1 MDELYQSQILA
12 LARAVR
18 TSSMIAHPTH
28 HATLRNTS
36 CGDEIHLDLHIKNN
50 QICDIHI
57 AVSGCALCE
66 AGAGL
71 LYQQALSSEVAD
83 ISRLSDDFT
92 AFLGARADNGGDAAV
107 RPFTPFTPLREV
119 RNRHK
124 CATLAFNAFHKAIA
138 QK

>member
-18 TSSMIAHPTH
+18 TSSTIAHPTH

-50 QICDIHI
+50 RICDIHI

-71 LYQQALSSEVAD
+71 LYQQALSSKVAD

>member
-12 LARAVR
+12 LARGVR
-18 TSSMIAHPTH
+18 TSSTIAHPTH
-28 HATLRNTS
+28 HATVRNTS
-36 CGDEIHLDLHIKNN
+36 CGDEVHLDLLIKNN

-71 LYQQALSSEVAD
+71 LYQQARLSEVAD

-92 AFLGARADNGGDAAV
+92 AFLGAQADNGGDDAL

-124 CATLAFNAFHKAIA
+124 CATLAFTAFDKAIA

>member
-12 LARAVR
+12 LARGVR
-18 TSSMIAHPTH
+18 TSSTIAHPTH
-28 HATLRNTS
+28 HATVRNTS
-36 CGDEIHLDLHIKNN
+36 CGDEIHLDLLIKNN

-71 LYQQALSSEVAD
+71 LYQQARSSEVAD

-92 AFLGARADNGGDAAV
+92 AFLGAQADNGGDDAL

-124 CATLAFNAFHKAIA
+124 CATLAFTAFDKAIA

>member
-18 TSSMIAHPTH
+18 TSVTIAHPTH
-28 HATLRNTS
+28 HATVKNTS
-36 CGDEIHLDLHIKNN
+36 CGDEIHLALHITNN
-50 QICDIHI
+50 QISDIHI

-71 LYQQALSSEVAD
+71 LYQQARSCEVAD
-83 ISRLSDDFT
+83 ISRLSDDFA
-92 AFLGARADNGGDAAV
+92 AFLEAPADNGGDEAL
-107 RPFTPFTPLREV
+107 RPFTPLQEV

-124 CATLAFNAFHKAIA
+124 CATLAFTAFHKAIA
-138 QK
+138 PK